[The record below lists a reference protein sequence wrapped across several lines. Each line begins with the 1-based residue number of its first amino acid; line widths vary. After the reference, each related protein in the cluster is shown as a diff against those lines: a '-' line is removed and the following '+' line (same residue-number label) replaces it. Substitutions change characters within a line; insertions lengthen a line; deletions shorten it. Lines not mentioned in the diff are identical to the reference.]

1 MKLSEKLY
9 WCGRL
14 QNAPTQH
21 TIKVIDYQDN
31 QLCQRCD
38 PHERLRTLAKCSD
51 AKCKQL
57 QQNLQYYSFAK

>member
-1 MKLSEKLY
+1 M
-9 WCGRL
+9 